1 MRVDGLTIAL
11 RPRPMAEAADLGV
24 LMVHRHARSLWRCY
38 LPVLA
43 AATVLALAALPL
55 GAWAPGLLL
64 FWLKP
69 WLDRTLL
76 FVLSRAAFGQET
88 RWADVWARR
97 GSVLGGRLLS
107 TLLWRRLSFCRAY
120 TQPAEQLEGQRG
132 PALAQRNRQLTH
144 GRLGAAM
151 GAQWVFGTVETILLG
166 SAMALAAWLAPQ
178 GYGDEWLRWIRQLD
192 PQAGAIGGTLLYALV
207 MALVEPF
214 YVAAGFAMYLN
225 RRVELEAWD
234 IEQEF
239 RRAFG

>member
-24 LMVHRHARSLWRCY
+24 LMVHRHARSLWRCF

-43 AATVLALAALPL
+43 AATLLALATLVL
-55 GAWAPGLLL
+55 DDWLPGLLL

-69 WLDRTLL
+69 WMDRTLL

-88 RWADVWARR
+88 RWSDVWALRR
-97 GSVLGGRLLS
+97 SVLAGRLLP

-120 TQPAEQLEGQRG
+120 TLPAEQLEGQRG
-132 PALAQRNRQLTH
+132 PALAQRNRQLLH
-144 GRLGAAM
+144 GRFGAAM
-151 GAQWVFGTVETILLG
+151 GVQWVFGTVETVLLA
-166 SAMALAAWLAPQ
+166 SALALVAWLVPQ
-178 GYGDEWLRWIRQLD
+178 GYGDELWRWVKQLD
-192 PQAGAIGGTLLYALV
+192 PQAGAIGATLLYALV
-207 MALVEPF
+207 VALVEPF

-225 RRVELEAWD
+225 RRVELGAWG

-239 RRAFG
+239 RRAFA